1 MNKLEKKDRAVK
13 KLLKLMIKSGDTKLD
28 WVLFF
33 RDKVFHL
40 QINQEDID
48 E

>member
-1 MNKLEKKDRAVK
+1 MNKLEKNDRAAK
-13 KLLKLMIKSGDTKLD
+13 KLLKAMIKDGCTDLD

-40 QINQEDID
+40 QIKQEDID